1 MKKTIYCLTFPV
13 LAVLGFAACD
23 KTAALEE
30 TETGTPQRMHVI
42 PSMSAQ
48 AAGITQESEIS
59 TFMLK
64 ISGAKQSRY
73 NYYVA
78 MKKENGA
85 WKSYSVDGE
94 GNIGD
99 EIQMLWS
106 DASSPVTAAAI
117 FHDGKCFKESAFD
130 EFIVKIDEDQ
140 STEEKLKKNDI
151 LYMTPFTARPTDH
164 SDGGV
169 AVEFSHLL
177 AKIHITVT
185 LDDEFNKEPGTAVN
199 PVESVTVDGIDSGK
213 AYYIC
218 EGTSGLWGVPYTIEK
233 VSIKACPVGYTP
245 GELGRVK
252 AVTEYECL
260 ITPDKISSGYFKVR
274 ISING
279 KEYEWAS
286 ESDNSFKS
294 NHSYELPLKV
304 GKGMVELASPITVTE
319 WSEGMLPD
327 GGTDEDTFAVWDG
340 TVTGEDDI
348 QGTGTETDPYIISS
362 GADLACIAKA
372 INSGVV
378 GKFSYSKHYLLTRNI
393 DLAGIAWTPVGYQ
406 KNYMGNSFVGV
417 FDGNGKTIRN
427 LKVDMSGTEQSAGL
441 FGSVNSAKIKDLTI
455 TDADVTGDLMV
466 GILAGTITQGGG
478 SGKPEVTNCHVSGK
492 VSKTSFES
500 NYSGSFGGLFGEAS
514 YTTASNCTADVT
526 VVGRQC
532 SGAFV
537 GYSFICDYTNCTA
550 RGSVSGSWA
559 TGGFSG
565 SIEYR
570 GYVEDCISY
579 ADVTASNWN
588 CGGFVGY
595 FAGENEI
602 DAPVAESCKAYGT
615 VTSDW
620 DWNHEEHHAGGF
632 AGFMGYAE
640 AQNCIAGG
648 EVKITYFYDDSQAG
662 TFLGFDNGYAKTGMC
677 SYISAKNTLNLKAIG
692 SAVKA
697 TSSHGIT
704 AR

>member
-42 PSMSAQ
+42 PSMAAQ
-48 AAGITQESEIS
+48 AAGITQESEIG

-64 ISGAKQSRY
+64 ISGAKQDRY

-78 MKKENGA
+78 MKKENGT

-94 GNIGD
+94 GNIGN

-117 FHDGKCFKESAFD
+117 FHDGKCVKESAFD

-169 AVEFSHLL
+169 DVEFSHLL
-177 AKIHITVT
+177 AKIHITIT

-199 PVESVTVDGIDSGK
+199 PVESVTVNDIDSGK

-218 EGTSGLWGVPYTIEK
+218 EGTVGLWGTPYPIEK

-260 ITPDKISSGYFKVR
+260 ITPDRIGSGYFKVR

-286 ESDNSFKS
+286 ESDNIFKS

-319 WSEGMLPD
+319 WSEDTLPD

-455 TDADVTGDLMV
+455 TDADVTGDLKV

-492 VSKTSFES
+492 VSKSD
-500 NYSGSFGGLFGEAS
+500 SGEGGFGGLFGDAN
-514 YTTASNCTADVT
+514 YVTANNCTADVT
-526 VVGRQC
+526 IDGRQC
-532 SGAFV
+532 SGAFA
-537 GYSFICDYTNCTA
+537 GISFICDYTNCTV
-550 RGSVSGSWA
+550 RGSVSGVWS

-565 SIEYR
+565 AITYG

-579 ADVTASNWN
+579 ANVTATDWN

-595 FAGENEI
+595 FAGENESN
-602 DAPVAESCKAYGT
+602 APVAEGCKAYGT
-615 VTSDW
+615 VTSNLDMSV
-620 DWNHEEHHAGGF
+620 HHAGGF
-632 AGFMGYAE
+632 AGYMSYAE

-648 EVKITYFYDDSQAG
+648 EVKLTYPKENSQAG
-662 TFLGFDNGYAKTGMC
+662 TFLGFDEGYAKTEMC
-677 SYISAKNTLNLKAIG
+677 SYISANNKLNLNTIG
-692 SAVKA
+692 NTAET
-697 TSSHGIT
+697 TSSHDIT